1 MTISEMIKN
10 LEAVMLANG
19 DLECYYAVDDEGNAY
34 HPIHWEPSVYY
45 VNQYGDVFQD
55 EDLEDEDPE
64 DIAELQHI
72 CIVN

>member
-1 MTISEMIKN
+1 MKISNMIRN
-10 LEAVMLANG
+10 LETVILANG
-19 DLECYYAVDDEGNAY
+19 DLEVWYAVDDEGNAY
-34 HPIHWEPSVYY
+34 YPIHWAPSVYY

-64 DIAELQHI
+64 DVAELTPI

>member
-19 DLECYYAVDDEGNAY
+19 DLEVWYAVDDEGNAY
-34 HPIHWEPSVYY
+34 HPVYFSPSVYY
-45 VNQYGDVFQD
+45 INQYGDVFQD

>member
-1 MTISEMIKN
+1 MKISEMIKN

-34 HPIHWEPSVYY
+34 RPVYFEPSVYY
-45 VNQYGDVFQD
+45 INQYDEVFQE
-55 EDLEDEDPE
+55 EDLEGEPEE
-64 DIAELQHI
+64 DIAELEHI

>member
-45 VNQYGDVFQD
+45 VNKYGDVFQD
-55 EDLEDEDPE
+55 EDLEDEEPE